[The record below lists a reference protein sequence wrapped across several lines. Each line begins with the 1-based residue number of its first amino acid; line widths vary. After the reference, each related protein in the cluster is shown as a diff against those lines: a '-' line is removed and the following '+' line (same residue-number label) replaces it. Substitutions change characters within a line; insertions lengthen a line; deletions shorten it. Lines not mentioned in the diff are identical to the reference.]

1 MRADTPHKMQRAC
14 VWVEGQLGRELRA
27 LEPLAPGMGARRYWR
42 ARLVDG
48 ATRVLMHAVPED
60 PLILPP
66 QLRRASA
73 ELPFVTLT
81 RLLARHGLPVPELYA
96 VEPAERWLLLEDLGD
111 VHLADL
117 APAERAPH
125 YERAI
130 DLLAATH
137 RIPPGEGLPFDRSFD
152 AEWIGFEL
160 RHFREHGV
168 PPARARALEPLLDA
182 LAARIA
188 ALPHAL
194 CLRDYQS
201 SNLMLDASGRLRIL
215 DYQDALLAP
224 PELDLA
230 ALLWD
235 SYVALEHGQ
244 RELLLSRWTAQS
256 GRALDRDRLALLVVQ
271 RKLKDFAR
279 YRFMATTKG
288 DPRFLRYL
296 EPARA
301 AVLEGLAALPHDL
314 AALARELL
322 PLVRAEAA

>member
-1 MRADTPHKMQRAC
+1 MQRAC
-14 VWVEGQLGRELRA
+14 AWVEGQLGHALVA
-27 LEPLAPGMGARRYWR
+27 LEPLVPGMGARRYWR
-42 ARLVDG
+42 VRLANA
-48 ATRVLMHAVPED
+48 ATAVLMHAVPED
-60 PLILPP
+60 PAILPP
-66 QLRRASA
+66 QLRRAVD
-73 ELPFVTLT
+73 ELPFVAVT

-96 VEPAERWLLLEDLGD
+96 VEPAERWVLLEDVGD

-117 APAERAPH
+117 PPGSRAPH

-130 DLLAATH
+130 DALALAH
-137 RIPPGEGLPFDRSFD
+137 AIPPGAGLPFDRVFD
-152 AEWIGFEL
+152 AGWIGFEL

-168 PPARARALEPLLDA
+168 PAARARELEPLLDA

-188 ALPHAL
+188 ALPRAL

-201 SNLMLDASGRLRIL
+201 SNLMIDPRGRLRVL

-235 SYVALEHGQ
+235 SYVEIDRGQ
-244 RELLLSRWTAQS
+244 RERLLARWAAQS
-256 GRALDRDRLALLVVQ
+256 GRALERGRLALLLVQ

-279 YRFMATTKG
+279 YRFMATAKG
-288 DPRFLRYL
+288 DARFLRYV

-301 AVLEGLAALPHDL
+301 AVLEGLAGLPADL
-314 AALARELL
+314 AALARALE
-322 PLVRAEAA
+322 PIVRAEAA